1 MKEPLVSYCIITYN
15 QEYCIREAL
24 YSAISQ
30 DYENM
35 EIIISD
41 DNSKDNTY
49 NIIKDFFENYE
60 GRFKIV
66 LNRNPE
72 NLFITGNLNKAI
84 ELSKG
89 KYIIFSA
96 GDDTK
101 SRTDSV
107 RQFVR
112 YIREMGVLSLTSNAY
127 FIDRN
132 SVQSGTL
139 FPMSG
144 DNVVYGIQ
152 DYLSGNIKSCGA
164 ARIIDRQLLDIFGM
178 LNNDCQ
184 TEDSTTN
191 FRALL
196 TKGLGYVSTP
206 LVNYRVDGNNV
217 SIGSSILNKF
227 DPSKIYDQYYSDLST
242 AYEKAWVN
250 STDYTQIKKKLD
262 KYLKWESGKRIIY
275 QNNNLLD
282 RLWIVL
288 KFGISFRYTIKEL
301 YAYLK
306 YAIIWSVKKY

>member
-107 RQFVR
+107 RQFVK
-112 YIREMGVLSLTSNAY
+112 YIKEMDVLSLTSNAY
-127 FIDRN
+127 IIDNN
-132 SVQSGTL
+132 SNMIGSLMPVS
-139 FPMSG
+139 
-144 DNVVYGIQ
+144 DNTIVYDIQ
-152 DYLSGNIKSCGA
+152 DYLNGNINSCGA
-164 ARIIDRQLLDIFGM
+164 ARIIDRELLNIFGM
-178 LNNDCQ
+178 LNDDCQ

-191 FRALL
+191 LRAILS
-196 TKGLGYVSTP
+196 KGLGYISTP

-217 SIGSSILNKF
+217 SIGPSFLNRF
-227 DPSKIYDQYYSDLST
+227 DPNKIYNQYVRDLNT
-242 AYEKAWVN
+242 AYEKGLIDSV
-250 STDYTQIKKKLD
+250 DYAQVKRKID
-262 KYLKWESGKRIIY
+262 KYQIIEVGKREIY
-275 QNNNLLD
+275 KANNLFI
-282 RLWIVL
+282 RIFVL
-288 KFGISFRYTIKEL
+288 LKLLFSLQYTMKEI
-301 YAYLK
+301 YVFMRC
-306 YAIIWSVKKY
+306 AIIWSLKK